1 MGSEER
7 QGQPHGQM
15 QRPHFRLPA
24 LIGEGACRM
33 EGEKMKHRNVELL
46 APAGSYESMRAAV
59 NAGADAVYIGGNR
72 FGARA
77 YAKNLDE
84 EDMVRAI
91 EFVHLHHCLIYM
103 TVNTLVK
110 EQELS
115 GLYEYLKPYYEAG
128 LDAVLVQDLGVFSYI
143 RRQFPDL
150 PVHVSTQMTVTGK
163 YSARALKEMGACR
176 VVPAREL
183 SLEEIRE
190 IAEDTGMEVETFVH
204 GALCYCYSGQC
215 LFSSLIGG
223 RSGNRGRCAQTC
235 RLPFEAE
242 RDRKTISKK
251 KESYL
256 LSLKDL
262 CTLELLPD
270 ILDAGVVSLKIEGR
284 MKSPRYTAG
293 VVSIYRKYVDLYQ
306 KEGRA
311 GYRVDPED
319 KKRLLDLFDRG
330 GQTRGYYEQ
339 HNGRDMVVLKE
350 KPAFREGNQVYFDFL
365 DETYTAQD
373 KKIPVRGTGYFA
385 VGKPARL
392 TLEWEGETGG
402 LRKNQAPAGMKDGG
416 QDPEKEPAG
425 VPDRSE
431 KNPEKEPAG
440 VPDRNGKEPEKVYA
454 GAPDWSGKRKT
465 AEFLFVRKEGECV
478 QEAKNAPMDEERIRK
493 QLLKTGDSPF
503 EFQEL
508 HVYVEGNVFLPVQEL
523 NRLRREALSELEQAI
538 LSRYRRVAP
547 EKLPD
552 EEAAKEAACKDAAK
566 KAVGK
571 DTAKEAA
578 GADAAKETAGEHAAE
593 EIAGK
598 NTVLRQE
605 KWNEGEQKPEISV
618 LASTRDQFE
627 ATLPVLS
634 AWSGQKGRTCSV
646 YLASESFSAGSWK
659 AAVSACHE
667 RGIRCYLMLPRI
679 FRKEA
684 EVYFLKNRQA
694 FLEAGF
700 DAAGVGSMEEPGF
713 FKEYAPELPLY
724 FDHGMYCW
732 NHLAGQAMKGY
743 GADRVTLPV
752 ELNQREL
759 LETGIRGELIV
770 YGYLPMMVSAQCIRK
785 TTEGCTGKPELLYLK
800 DRKGKRFPVMN
811 QCRFCYNTIYN
822 CEPLSLFGLSAQTE
836 ELKAAALR
844 LNFTVEDGEQTR
856 RILDVFDDEFVSC
869 TGNSTFPGAYTRG
882 HFRRGAE

>member
-91 EFVHLHHCLIYM
+91 EFVHLHHCRIYM

-293 VVSIYRKYVDLYQ
+293 VVSIYRKYVDLYR

-330 GQTRGYYEQ
+330 GQARGYYEQ

-350 KPAFREGNQVYFDFL
+350 KPAFREGNQAYFDFL

-402 LRKNQAPAGMKDGG
+402 
-416 QDPEKEPAG
+416 
-425 VPDRSE
+425 
-431 KNPEKEPAG
+431 
-440 VPDRNGKEPEKVYA
+440 
-454 GAPDWSGKRKT
+454 
-465 AEFLFVRKEGECV
+465 
-478 QEAKNAPMDEERIRK
+478 
-493 QLLKTGDSPF
+493 
-503 EFQEL
+503 
-508 HVYVEGNVFLPVQEL
+508 
-523 NRLRREALSELEQAI
+523 
-538 LSRYRRVAP
+538 
-547 EKLPD
+547 
-552 EEAAKEAACKDAAK
+552 
-566 KAVGK
+566 
-571 DTAKEAA
+571 
-578 GADAAKETAGEHAAE
+578 
-593 EIAGK
+593 
-598 NTVLRQE
+598 
-605 KWNEGEQKPEISV
+605 
-618 LASTRDQFE
+618 
-627 ATLPVLS
+627 
-634 AWSGQKGRTCSV
+634 
-646 YLASESFSAGSWK
+646 
-659 AAVSACHE
+659 
-667 RGIRCYLMLPRI
+667 
-679 FRKEA
+679 
-684 EVYFLKNRQA
+684 
-694 FLEAGF
+694 
-700 DAAGVGSMEEPGF
+700 
-713 FKEYAPELPLY
+713 
-724 FDHGMYCW
+724 
-732 NHLAGQAMKGY
+732 
-743 GADRVTLPV
+743 
-752 ELNQREL
+752 
-759 LETGIRGELIV
+759 
-770 YGYLPMMVSAQCIRK
+770 
-785 TTEGCTGKPELLYLK
+785 
-800 DRKGKRFPVMN
+800 
-811 QCRFCYNTIYN
+811 
-822 CEPLSLFGLSAQTE
+822 
-836 ELKAAALR
+836 
-844 LNFTVEDGEQTR
+844 
-856 RILDVFDDEFVSC
+856 
-869 TGNSTFPGAYTRG
+869 
-882 HFRRGAE
+882 